1 MARCYNE
8 DEDEEFYEYEPLPT
22 VLEDE
27 ENVSLADILSLLDS
41 CLTETEVLAVCLEC
55 CLALRSIGHAELF
68 RNLCI
73 TPDTLAFNTHGNVCF
88 MEQLSDDPEG
98 AFIPPEFDETGNTF
112 KAHIYSLGMTLLAAV
127 EYVVEPELSM
137 EMSAELR
144 ALLEKMQHD
153 DPDSRPDIETV
164 LRLCQSRLQSE
175 SSASV
180 CRHLSA
186 TGRRVLSIE
195 SINTASDS
203 GGDSWRLTFNE
214 RNPADGS
221 SSTEDLSFDRMVHNA
236 APAKAKADK
245 DDRGSLQ
252 DPSTKP
258 QGETGPQKKK
268 EDGKP
273 ECSKRHCKELLGLF
287 DLVPL
292 SEGAQPHV
300 EAAGATV
307 CSPLKRRLLPK
318 IPVEAFPKMQQQQQS
333 LVHASALDGKEN
345 FAVDFCAR
353 GTKSSRAAVPDEL
366 TMKPAARHLFKVHSL
381 DEQVSES
388 FRSVADSDK
397 ASGSA
402 ADGQGATRTSGTA
415 TRIVKRC
422 RSLDSPY
429 DGERADRLTRSSPV
443 RQRNL
448 RVGGQLTY
456 WPTLVDKR
464 RLEDSDP
471 TLRAGKGD
479 DRIGSGSAAR
489 NADAVSSSQLQRR
502 RESIEEVSLGAV
514 LAGWGKPLGEQLLW
528 CVCREAALTLQGNKQ
543 LPVYV
548 SVDTLLIQTQG
559 TATFCPPPGNVQ
571 AFYLAPELQDNGLL
585 SEKSCV
591 YGLAATLWSAAKCN
605 LAACQKLKLS
615 GPFKQLLLSMAK
627 NQPQDRPSLAHII
640 KASSDYQ
647 DKRGISS
654 RETCAF
660 LRSRTLQTQK
670 QCAAEAQKSL
680 QPQMP
685 TQSVSECTKHTADTN
700 TKKPATENMQL
711 ITKTSPTK
719 SGFVPISA
727 EARLTAVK
735 GPVPNEGSPGK
746 LPTAFT
752 STATHFK
759 PIVLRRETT
768 RSPEGC
774 VAKISGDKQAIK
786 TVNKEVTQ
794 RQSGIATGEAEDGTG
809 NSLGSVAA
817 DCRGDTLSA
826 TVSPDSGS
834 PDSTKQSAD
843 ASSGNKKMLRSDS
856 SDSATDSS
864 SPNSNASFSLDQ
876 ILAAGTQVPNFMLQQ
891 DPITGLFTLVPVI
904 LPSQT
909 QSHLAHSVPSVL
921 FKWPAQIDVKSSNQA
936 AVAISGRTQAERKP
950 DSLFCA
956 PLELTAAPHVISRG
970 VSNSSSQGT
979 PTSVDSEG
987 LSLPSS
993 ALSSPASLQKASP
1006 WCSAPEAD
1014 ISGPL
1019 RRVNLLIRE
1028 EFAFDGYMENGVED
1042 LAVAEYIMSLKGLKF
1057 PTFCSAVS
1065 EKFSDLYWDETLLEN
1080 LYEAV
1085 SGQPPPTPDSSD
1097 SHDDVQLSAP
1107 LSATSSEDG
1116 DALDEDEADGDDSR
1130 DDENVIRGM
1139 VERETFPSRYV
1150 PSSVSYQPVRSKDA
1164 SHTMM
1169 EHSQLSEPEGKSN
1182 HALAQVT
1189 PVRKPT
1195 DAQAGNPTASPRVT
1209 PQTERKTG
1217 PPRDLHKAGAS
1228 TDREQHDRAGG
1239 NALSQ
1244 SVRSERS
1251 RVPPRR
1257 AISRRLKS
1265 APSMAGSVASEG
1277 ATQSRAAMAAGGAG
1291 TLGGLAQMRGCPEGS
1306 QQLKKPLLAW
1316 ESLRYGAGFFSNE
1329 VKDCVHQQR
1338 ARRSSDINLESKLQ
1352 EVDQQIM
1359 LEGKNLRKSRALIHK
1374 LSQQGQASKET
1385 KGVLSKLKE
1394 QVKEMREKIEFLQTT
1409 KRYIELLFADEWGL
1423 EISLLRAFLGWRAP
1437 APLCLQP
1444 APPSPELVFQPAHAG
1459 QAASRPTLQAGTP
1472 HALMCYLYS
1481 SFAAV
1486 DGFIHHF
1493 LYTFR
1498 YFCVPSHLL
1507 QFLLERLEA
1516 TCSGAV
1522 NQPREVV
1529 SIRIRSLDI
1538 LSLWVGDCYNIDF
1551 KPNPEMRQL
1560 LKTFIQKK
1568 LWVEEQRAERLL
1580 ALLRSHESGESPSR
1594 VVGPLAPITEP
1605 VGVEE
1610 GPLFIKSDRIPVQ
1623 PMEDASKKSSPL
1635 KRLPLG
1641 RRAGRPDGGSPSIG
1655 TRERGLERERAIAKE
1670 RDKGK
1675 GWKSLAG
1682 PADPWLYIP
1691 TCRVVAADKT
1701 LFSHREVTALRLAQQ
1716 LSLMQQE
1723 LFLQCHPV
1731 DFMNTRALGLK
1742 ETGPLRPTAE
1752 PASTDPPSLF
1762 VPECANDHPIT
1773 RLIEHSDTV
1782 STWIS
1787 AEIVTCDGAKSQ
1799 LAVLSK
1805 LLWVAKHCCD
1815 IRNFSTGMQILQGM
1829 ENIIVRQLPVWKHV
1843 PPKVAN
1849 IMNQLNDVKMF
1860 LKRDGMCLMEE
1871 GGHVKNPTI
1880 PCARIFAMHVQQL
1893 EIGAFTMASGLYKW
1907 SKIRSI
1913 SETVSGIR
1921 ILQESPYPFRHEY
1934 ELQAWLRERIVY
1946 FGLADIQALASENST
1961 NFQPLHGDRGI
1972 HKIKEAFL
1980 RITT

>member
-27 ENVSLADILSLLDS
+27 ENVSLADILSLRDS
-41 CLTETEVLAVCLEC
+41 CLAETELWAVCLEC
-55 CLALRSIGHAELF
+55 CLALRSIGHTELF

-144 ALLEKMQHD
+144 ALLEKMQLD
-153 DPDSRPDIETV
+153 DPDSRPDIEMV
-164 LRLCQSRLQSE
+164 LRLCQSRLQGE

-236 APAKAKADK
+236 VPAKAKADK
-245 DDRGSLQ
+245 DDRGNLQ
-252 DPSTKP
+252 DPSAKP
-258 QGETGPQKKK
+258 QGETGPQKNK

-300 EAAGATV
+300 EAGATI
-307 CSPLKRRLLPK
+307 CSPVKRRLLPK

-353 GTKSSRAAVPDEL
+353 GTKSSRAAAPDEL

-402 ADGQGATRTSGTA
+402 ADGQGATRTSGTAA

-479 DRIGSGSAAR
+479 DRIGSGSATR
-489 NADAVSSSQLQRR
+489 NADA
-502 RESIEEVSLGAV
+502 EVSLGAV
-514 LAGWGKPLGEQLLW
+514 LAAWGKPLGEQLLW
-528 CVCREAALTLQGNKQ
+528 CVCREATLTLQGSKQ

-627 NQPQDRPSLAHII
+627 NQPQDRPSLAHIL

-660 LRSRTLQTQK
+660 LRSRTLQTQV
-670 QCAAEAQKSL
+670 QKAL
-680 QPQMP
+680 CYCHQH
-685 TQSVSECTKHTADTN
+685 QSRF
-700 TKKPATENMQL
+700 L
-711 ITKTSPTK
+711 IQ
-719 SGFVPISA
+719 GFVPISA

-759 PIVLRRETT
+759 PIVLRREAT

-786 TVNKEVTQ
+786 TVNKEVTK

-809 NSLGSVAA
+809 NSLGSAAA
-817 DCRGDTLSA
+817 DANCRGDTLSA

-843 ASSGNKKMLRSDS
+843 ASSGNKKMLHSDS

-909 QSHLAHSVPSVL
+909 QSHPAHSVPSVL
-921 FKWPAQIDVKSSNQA
+921 FKWPAQIDIKSSNQA
-936 AVAISGRTQAERKP
+936 AVAISVHTHAERKP

-956 PLELTAAPHVISRG
+956 PLELTAPHIISRG

-979 PTSVDSEG
+979 PTSVNSEG

-993 ALSSPASLQKASP
+993 ALSSPAFLQKASP
-1006 WCSAPEAD
+1006 WCSGPEAD

-1042 LAVAEYIMSLKGLKF
+1042 LAVAEYIMSMKGLKF

-1116 DALDEDEADGDDSR
+1116 DALDDDEADGDDSR

-1164 SHTMM
+1164 SHPMV
-1169 EHSQLSEPEGKSN
+1169 EHSQLSEPEG
-1182 HALAQVT
+1182 
-1189 PVRKPT
+1189 
-1195 DAQAGNPTASPRVT
+1195 GNT
-1209 PQTERKTG
+1209 
-1217 PPRDLHKAGAS
+1217 
-1228 TDREQHDRAGG
+1228 
-1239 NALSQ
+1239 LSQ

-1257 AISRRLKS
+1257 AISRRIKS

-1277 ATQSRAAMAAGGAG
+1277 PTQSRAAMAAGGEG

-1316 ESLRYGAGFFSNE
+1316 ESLRYGAGFFSND

-1374 LSQQGQASKET
+1374 LSQQGQASKGGYSEHPSLVDLCAET

-1516 TCSGAV
+1516 TCRSVAIGAV
-1522 NQPREVV
+1522 NQPREVA

-1551 KPNPEMRQL
+1551 KSNPEMRQL
-1560 LKTFIQKK
+1560 LKTFIQ
-1568 LWVEEQRAERLL
+1568 
-1580 ALLRSHESGESPSR
+1580 
-1594 VVGPLAPITEP
+1594 
-1605 VGVEE
+1605 
-1610 GPLFIKSDRIPVQ
+1610 
-1623 PMEDASKKSSPL
+1623 KKSSPL

-1670 RDKGK
+1670 REWERDKGK

-1682 PADPWLYIP
+1682 PADPWLYVP

-1701 LFSHREVTALRLAQQ
+1701 LFSHREVTALQLAQQ

-1762 VPECANDHPIT
+1762 LPECTNDHPIT

-1871 GGHVKNPTI
+1871 GCHVKNPTI